1 MMKLKKTNMIFMH
14 VLFAGVST
22 INWAICKA
30 IDLLEMLKREE
41 EMLSAIKEKQLKGLL
56 MIAHRKLN
64 LAHIFFECSTWMTN
78 VFLQDVIKEIN
89 KDNLKICLL
98 TCISLMFVFSS
109 CYGYPKCRMDV

>member
-1 MMKLKKTNMIFMH
+1 MKS
-14 VLFAGVST
+14 VST

-98 TCISLMFVFSS
+98 TCIFTDVCLFELLWL
-109 CYGYPKCRMDV
+109 PKMQDGCLSMENMLR

>member
-1 MMKLKKTNMIFMH
+1 MKIYINNY
-14 VLFAGVST
+14 LFEDG
-22 INWAICKA
+22 ILIGLRLLLHDEA

-78 VFLQDVIKEIN
+78 VFLQD
-89 KDNLKICLL
+89 DGCLSMENML
-98 TCISLMFVFSS
+98 
-109 CYGYPKCRMDV
+109 R